1 MSDEYWTSKVTRI
14 GPHTQ
19 EMFDAGLAR
28 VKRYRP
34 RGRIEQ
40 LQVEKISRAA
50 ANQRAGRCGRD
61 EFRLGDVVMR
71 IDEVGEIANKNLAEL
86 GHSVVYLNMPKQ
98 KLLPGAMKATGD
110 SFPHPQVGDSVAFGR
125 GA

>member
-19 EMFDAGLAR
+19 EMFDAGVYILFAEPVPDALAEISVVHAGQSGDPEVR
-28 VKRYRP
+28 V
-34 RGRIEQ
+34 G
-40 LQVEKISRAA
+40 
-50 ANQRAGRCGRD
+50 D